1 MATPANLPANAQ
13 FPMYPPQCAAVTPS
27 DTVDF
32 DVPSTVYVG
41 VGGVVAAVPWL
52 PAGASAVNFTI
63 PTGGVVP
70 CLLRRVNS
78 TNTTAT
84 TMVRVY

>member
-1 MATPANLPANAQ
+1 MPAPSTSARFQVPL
-13 FPMYPPQCAAVTPS
+13 YPSRAEAVTKS

-32 DVPSTVYVG
+32 DEPSTVYVG
-41 VGGVVAAVPWL
+41 VGGVVAAIPWE
-52 PAGASAVNFTI
+52 PGNATVVNFTI

-70 CLLRRVNS
+70 CTLRRVNS

>member
-1 MATPANLPANAQ
+1 MPVPLPSNN
-13 FPMYPPQCAAVTPS
+13 FPLYPPHAAAVTPS
-27 DTVDF
+27 DSANF

-41 VGGVVAAVPWL
+41 VGGVVAAIPWF
-52 PAGASAVNFTI
+52 PEDATVVNFTI

-84 TMVRVY
+84 AMVRVY

>member
-1 MATPANLPANAQ
+1 MPVPLPSNN
-13 FPMYPPQCAAVTPS
+13 FPLYPPHAEAVTPS
-27 DTVDF
+27 DGVNF
-32 DVPSTVYVG
+32 DVPSTVFVG
-41 VGGVVAAVPWL
+41 VGGVVAALPWF
-52 PAGASAVNFTI
+52 PETGATVVNFTI